1 MASITANTK
10 HKVAMPGMK
19 KVATKNPTIGIGKAT
34 KKVAGAKKNAAANRR
49 GSIAPP
55 LKPMS
60 LVDSAKIAELK
71 NFDADNRKI
80 RITDLCRK
88 ALGEQALVDKS
99 TPHAAPTTKDR
110 SGAAADIAI
119 AARELGIAF
128 VLREC
133 GVVNQMQRMLFPEGI
148 ESTFKMTADDASN
161 SATENIKGSNVL
173 TPSTGGG
180 LKPSTSALS
189 LSSMDALDE
198 TTTVTSGTSL
208 GTDSKRGKTT
218 PPNAREGSLLII
230 RALCETLGKKVE
242 PFVVGA
248 FLAAA
253 LDECGSSSSL
263 VRAAAEDTATAL
275 VALANPWA
283 FPCLICPLLVQSMK
297 STEWRVKSNALERLS
312 QCTKTAPNQV
322 NRLLPKLIPAVTGQL
337 WDTKAQVTKAASSA
351 LLEICQTNSN
361 ADIKPAIP
369 AVVNAVCKPSD
380 TNKAVEELMGTT
392 FVVPVDASTLSILCP
407 VLARAL
413 KEKLAIH
420 KRGACIVISN
430 MSRLVSEPADV
441 APFGPLLVPELQKV
455 AHNVQFEEIRDE
467 ALKALANLTKA
478 LGDSYSSASDAE
490 ATKAKKMEEEQA
502 RVEAE
507 QKRIEDE
514 RVAEQKREEELRK
527 KEEEERKK
535 FKEAMDAQRELER
548 LKEEEEKKKK
558 EEEMKKREKAK
569 LSTKGAAGKCQGCG
583 LKKCKKTCLFYSGK

>member
-10 HKVAMPGMK
+10 HKIATPATK
-19 KVATKNPTIGIGKAT
+19 KVVAKNPAIGIGKA
-34 KKVAGAKKNAAANRR
+34 KKAGGTGKKTAVANRR

-55 LKPMS
+55 LRPAS
-60 LVDSAKIAELK
+60 LESAQALSALRNLDRDEQ
-71 NFDADNRKI
+71 KI
-80 RITDLCRK
+80 RVTDLCRT

-99 TPHAAPTTKDR
+99 TPHAASTTRDR
-110 SGAAADIAI
+110 AGAAADVAI
-119 AARELGIAF
+119 AARELGIPF
-128 VLREC
+128 VLRQC
-133 GVVNQMQRMLFPEGI
+133 GVVDQMQRMLFPEGI
-148 ESTFKMTADDASN
+148 ESTFKIDG
-161 SATENIKGSNVL
+161 TENGGGGSA
-173 TPSTGGG
+173 PSGG

-189 LSSMDALDE
+189 LSSLDD

-208 GTDSKRGKTT
+208 ATDSKRGKTT
-218 PPNAREGSLLII
+218 PPNAREGSLLLI
-230 RALCETLGKKVE
+230 RAFCETLGKKVE

-263 VRAAAEDTATAL
+263 VREAAEDTATAL

-283 FPCLICPLLVQSMK
+283 FPCLICPLLLQSLK
-297 STEWRVKSNALERLS
+297 SNEWRVKSSALERLA
-312 QCTKTAPNQV
+312 QCSKTAPSQV
-322 NRLLPKLIPAVTGQL
+322 MRLLPKLIPAVTDQL
-337 WDTKAQVTKAASSA
+337 WDTKAQVTKAAGST
-351 LLEICQTNSN
+351 LLEICLTNTN

-369 AVVNAVCKPSD
+369 AVVNAVCKPSE

-392 FVVPVDASTLSILCP
+392 FVVPVDASSLAILCP

-455 AHNVQFEEIRDE
+455 ANNVQFEEIRDE

-478 LGDSYSSASDAE
+478 LGDSFSSSELE
-490 ATKAKKMEEEQA
+490 AKKAKEMEEETA

-507 QKRIEDE
+507 QKRIEEE
-514 RVAEQKREEELRK
+514 RQAELKREEELRK
-527 KEEEERKK
+527 KEEEERRK

-548 LKEEEEKKKK
+548 LQEEEARKAK

-583 LKKCKKTCLFYSGK
+583 LKKCKKSCLFYSG